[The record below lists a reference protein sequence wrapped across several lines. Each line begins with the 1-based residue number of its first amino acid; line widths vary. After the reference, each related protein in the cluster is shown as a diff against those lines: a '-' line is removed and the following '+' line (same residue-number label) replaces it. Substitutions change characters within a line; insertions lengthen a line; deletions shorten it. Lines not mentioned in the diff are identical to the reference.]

1 MTNIPYLT
9 TGGICIK
16 YNHSQQKIIENIKKY
31 FTVKHSTK
39 YRNRI
44 ELKYVCKELYLSE
57 YNPTKMTDLYDR
69 IFNKKK

>member
-31 FTVKHSTK
+31 FTVRHSTK

-44 ELKYVCKELYLSE
+44 ELKYVKSY
-57 YNPTKMTDLYDR
+57 K
-69 IFNKKK
+69 IFNSYFTLTFLV